1 MATCTLNSG
10 TAGSS
15 GGNSGYQLVV
25 GATGKTA
32 SGPWSA
38 SPGYPYKVTS
48 VSVPWFGYTTG
59 GTLSI
64 SGTVTITIKSGST
77 TIGSLSGSVSS
88 TIYSNTNTTGSVSCT
103 GTINCTSGTSYTLT
117 VSCSGSNLLKSGV
130 RFTTNG
136 KSLTVNYSAQ
146 TYVVSYSANGH
157 GSAPAAQTKTAGT
170 TLTLQPYIASQYT
183 DYSGTITGNANGGTW
198 SGSNG
203 SAKWRTTYTQ
213 GGWNTNSAGTGTNY
227 GSKGSYTANAGATL
241 YAKWGSST
249 AGISYT
255 LPTGTPTS
263 KTTGTIAVYFN
274 ANGNGASTSKTSQNS
289 TKTTSYA
296 FDGWYT
302 AKTGGTKRTTSS
314 RVTTGEIVYAH
325 YSSSATNTASA
336 VTCPTTSQC
345 TWSGHTL
352 LGWSTSSSAT
362 SATYS
367 AGGSYTPPTN
377 VSSIT
382 LYAIWS
388 TSSYTLTY
396 AYDDGTTQQVTTAY
410 NALVS
415 PPIPQKSGYKLLG
428 WGRTGNGTAHQGNFG
443 RGAMY
448 TDKISI
454 HFNAYKDD
462 WSTYGKEIML
472 SCTEGGGWGI
482 GTYATTYTSVLFEV
496 YDNGASGYKDVYSSL
511 LFSEMKPGWHSFDL
525 VFNGTNFKCY
535 IDDELVGTS
544 ANFSGAPSGTIKY
557 NATNNIYL
565 GAEPNSTTVVDGYYF
580 NGKITAPLILH
591 QGTKINKDDLRFV
604 MPAGNWTIYP
614 MWVRANH
621 INVYYN
627 NEWSDVPIYVY
638 HNGEWQPAMI
648 NTYIN
653 DEWQQP

>member
-1 MATCTLNSG
+1 MATTTVTLNTG
-10 TAGSS
+10 TSLSS
-15 GGNSGYQLVV
+15 GGNSGYRLAA
-25 GATGKTA
+25 GTTA
-32 SGPWSA
+32 YSTRGNLNVNT
-38 SPGYPYKVTS
+38 GYPYKVTA
-48 VSVPWFGYTTG
+48 VTIPWFGYSAASSNISVSGTITVTIG
-59 GTLSI
+59 SYKLTGTLS
-64 SGTVTITIKSGST
+64 STTLKTNTNVTGTVT
-77 TIGSLSGSVSS
+77 
-88 TIYSNTNTTGSVSCT
+88 CT
-103 GTINCTSGTSYTLT
+103 GTAYVSSNTLYYLW
-117 VSCSGSNLLKSGV
+117 VECSGSNLLKTGS
-130 RFTTNG
+130 RFGTNG
-136 KSLTVNYSAQ
+136 KSITVTYSPQ
-146 TYVVSYSANGH
+146 TYVVSYSANGR
-157 GSAPAAQTKTAGT
+157 GTAPAAQTKTAGT
-170 TLTLQPYIASQYT
+170 TLTLQPYITSQYT

-249 AGISYT
+249 AGTSYT
-255 LPTGTPTS
+255 LPTGTPTK
-263 KTTGTIAVYFN
+263 KTTGTITVYFN

-289 TKTTSYA
+289 TKTTAYA
-296 FDGWYT
+296 FEGWYT
-302 AKTGGTKRTTSS
+302 AGGTKRTTSS
-314 RVTTGEIVYAH
+314 RVTAGETVYAH

-367 AGGSYTPPTN
+367 AGGSYTPSTG
-377 VSSIT
+377 VSSVT

-415 PPIPQKSGYKLLG
+415 PPIPTKSGYKLLG

-496 YDNGASGYKDVYSSL
+496 FDNGLGDYRDVYSSL
-511 LFSEMKPGWHSFDL
+511 LFSQMKPGWHSFDL

-544 ANFSGAPSGTIKY
+544 VNFSGAPSGTIKY

-565 GAEPNSTTVVDGYYF
+565 GAEPNATTVLDGYYF

-591 QGTKINKDDLRFV
+591 QETKINKDDLRFV

-648 NTYIN
+648 NTYIDN
-653 DEWQQP
+653 EWQQP